1 MKKLAI
7 FDFDGT
13 IADTSPG
20 IVNSVRYTQE
30 KMKLPEITYEQMLSH
45 VGPPM
50 EESYAKNFGLS
61 GERLKEAVIYHKEYA
76 MKRGYREVKV
86 YDGILELLCTLK
98 EKGINTAVATL
109 KAQSTAEKILRE
121 FFLDSLF
128 DFVIGTD
135 VNRRMSKAEMLQLCM
150 ERLQHRVSET
160 VLIGDS
166 HYDADAAAEAGIDF
180 IALTYGFGYKSESE
194 AKASGCVCVCNT
206 IKKLMKYFSI
216 EVETD

>member
-20 IVNSVRYTQE
+20 IVNSVRYTQG
-30 KMKLPEITYEQMLSH
+30 KMKLSEITYEQMLSH

-61 GERLKEAVIYHKEYA
+61 GERLKEAVNYHKEYA
-76 MKRGYREVKV
+76 MMRGYREIKV
-86 YDGILELLCTLK
+86 YDGIPDLLRALK

-109 KAQSTAEKILRE
+109 KAQSTAEKILKE
-121 FFLDSLF
+121 FYLDSLF

-135 VNRRMSKAEMLQLCM
+135 ANRQMSKSEMLKLCM
-150 ERLQHRVSET
+150 ERLQHKAFDT

-180 IALTYGFGYKSESE
+180 VAVTYGFGFKGTGEIPGAVYI
-194 AKASGCVCVCNT
+194 CNT
-206 IKKLMKYFSI
+206 VRELMFILKKEK
-216 EVETD
+216 

>member
-30 KMKLPEITYEQMLSH
+30 KMNLPEITYEQMLSH

-61 GERLKEAVIYHKEYA
+61 GERLKEAVDYHKEYA
-76 MKRGYREVKV
+76 MMRGYHEIKV
-86 YDGILELLCTLK
+86 YDGIPDLLRALK

-109 KAQSTAEKILRE
+109 KAQSTAEKILKE
-121 FFLDSLF
+121 FYLDSLF

-135 VNRRMSKAEMLQLCM
+135 VNIPMSKAEMLKLCM
-150 ERLQHRVSET
+150 EKLQNKESDSI
-160 VLIGDS
+160 LIGDS
-166 HYDADAAAEAGIDF
+166 HYDADAAAEVGIDF
-180 IALTYGFGYKSESE
+180 VALTYGFGYKSESDAE
-194 AKASGCVCVCNT
+194 ASGCVCVCNT
-206 IKKLMKYFSI
+206 VQELMKYFS
-216 EVETD
+216 VDVVK

>member
-1 MKKLAI
+1 MKEFAI

-61 GERLKEAVIYHKEYA
+61 GERLKEAVNYHKEYA

-86 YDGILELLCTLK
+86 YDGIPELLRALK
-98 EKGINTAVATL
+98 EKGFNTAVATL
-109 KAQSTAEKILRE
+109 KAQSTAEKILKE
-121 FFLDSLF
+121 FFLDSFF

-135 VNRRMSKAEMLQLCM
+135 INRPVSKAVMLQLCM
-150 ERLQHRVSET
+150 ERLQHKESET

-166 HYDADAAAEAGIDF
+166 HYDADAATEAGIDF
-180 IALTYGFGYKSESE
+180 VALTYGFGYKSEFE
-194 AKASGCVCVCNT
+194 AEESGCVCVCNT
-206 IKKLMKYFSI
+206 VKELMKYFSI
-216 EVETD
+216 RDKL

>member
-50 EESYAKNFGLS
+50 EESYEKNFGLS
-61 GERLKEAVIYHKEYA
+61 GERLKEAVHYHKEYA
-76 MKRGYREVKV
+76 MMQGYREIKV
-86 YDGILELLCTLK
+86 YDGIPELLRALK
-98 EKGINTAVATL
+98 GKGIDTAVATL
-109 KAQSTAEKILRE
+109 KAQSTAEKILKAS
-121 FFLDSLF
+121 FLDKLF

-135 VNRRMSKAEMLQLCM
+135 VNRPMSKSEMLQLCM
-150 ERLQHRVSET
+150 ERLQHEKPDA

-166 HYDADAAAEAGIDF
+166 HYDADAATEAGVDF
-180 IALTYGFGYKSESE
+180 IALTYGFGYKSKSDIGET
-194 AKASGCVCVCNT
+194 KCVYVCDT
-206 IKKLMKYFSI
+206 VSKLMKYLLG
-216 EVETD
+216 

>member
-30 KMKLPEITYEQMLSH
+30 KMNLPEITYEQMLSH

-61 GERLKEAVIYHKEYA
+61 GERLKEAVNYHKEYA
-76 MKRGYREVKV
+76 MMQGYREIKV
-86 YDGILELLCTLK
+86 YDGVPELLRALK

-109 KAQSTAEKILRE
+109 KAQSTAEKILKE
-121 FFLDSLF
+121 FYLYSLF

-135 VNRRMSKAEMLQLCM
+135 VNRPMLKAEMLKLCM
-150 ERLQHRVSET
+150 ERLQHKASDT

-166 HYDADAAAEAGIDF
+166 HYDADAAAAAGIDF
-180 IALTYGFGYKSESE
+180 VAVTYGFGFKGTGEIPG
-194 AKASGCVCVCNT
+194 AVHVCDTVRE
-206 IKKLMKYFSI
+206 LMLILK
-216 EVETD
+216 EEK